1 MAIVTLEHALAFPGI
16 SELLK
21 NALYAELGTP
31 TVVRDLSFIPRA
43 SWDSAV
49 DGIRIDDPPRELNAI
64 EVSKL
69 DQFRRVCRLR
79 TGLTPGDP
87 AQELPAIRP
96 AVAVLASTQGPPIP
110 NFSARNLKLSHII
123 DPTLDAPL
131 VSLSPAKVRLL
142 FEAYALKQGAKPD
155 RAVEPT
161 QDQLSAVQQLLDSD
175 HTPYVDFAIFGPYG
189 KRMLERLTY
198 YAFVSQP
205 DGSWIRREL
214 DGPNSFSVWWS
225 SWRVLRTL
233 LILLN
238 VADPEHLDNYA
249 EHIRNLDLRYGRE
262 CWFIIYLSLIHI

>member
-1 MAIVTLEHALAFPGI
+1 M
-16 SELLK
+16 
-21 NALYAELGTP
+21 
-31 TVVRDLSFIPRA
+31 
-43 SWDSAV
+43 
-49 DGIRIDDPPRELNAI
+49 
-64 EVSKL
+64 
-69 DQFRRVCRLR
+69 
-79 TGLTPGDP
+79 
-87 AQELPAIRP
+87 LPMVAYSGAP
-96 AVAVLASTQGPPIP
+96 QAVLTQTTSG
-110 NFSARNLKLSHII
+110 RNLKLSHII
-123 DPTLDAPL
+123 DPTLDAQL
-131 VSLSPAKVRLL
+131 VSISPAKVRLL
-142 FEAYALKQGAKPD
+142 FEAYAVKQGAKPD

-233 LILLN
+233 LILLD

-249 EHIRNLDLRYGRE
+249 EHIRKMDLRYGRE
-262 CWFIIYLSLIHI
+262 CWFILYTGQTHAVGTIRGHSP